1 MRVGPRRPPEN
12 GRRCEADRGSFFEQA
27 KNIHGLRLSSFISNT
42 GCSQVPFCH
51 VKRARP
57 FFERKLNL
65 HMFNEWSESTSFFT
79 SSLPV
84 SHTLWQLDFLHFLT
98 STQCPSRPRRCKLPA
113 PREDIKVV
121 YLFNIFLLLSH
132 CMNCTERNA
141 SEKQEKIL
149 NGIRR
154 EVSSSSPLF
163 RLRQLIEDS
172 LKDEN
177 TASHDISKE

>member
-1 MRVGPRRPPEN
+1 M
-12 GRRCEADRGSFFEQA
+12 DSDSHLFF
-27 KNIHGLRLSSFISNT
+27 STT

-57 FFERKLNL
+57 FFDRKLNL

-79 SSLPV
+79 SSLSV

-98 STQCPSRPRRCKLPA
+98 STQCPSRPRRCNLPA

-121 YLFNIFLLLSH
+121 CLFFNIFLLLSH

-154 EVSSSSPLF
+154 EVSSSSLF
-163 RLRQLIEDS
+163 
-172 LKDEN
+172 
-177 TASHDISKE
+177 ISTQTIKRRFFKKRREHSIS